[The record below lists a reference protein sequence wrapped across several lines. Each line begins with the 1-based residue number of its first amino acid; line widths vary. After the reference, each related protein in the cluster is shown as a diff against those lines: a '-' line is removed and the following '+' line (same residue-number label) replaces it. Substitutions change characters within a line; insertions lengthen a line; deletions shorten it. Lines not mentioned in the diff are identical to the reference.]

1 MVLRHERATVE
12 FRQADYVRHGDE
24 KIDAGDDDR
33 GERKLFRLVDFFGD
47 FLALCVFA
55 WQSVLVETRS
65 RARRASWQI
74 VNQNPADFAF
84 PVQVEV
90 SIE

>member
-33 GERKLFRLVDFFGD
+33 GERELFYLVDFFGD
-47 FLALCVFA
+47 QVTFRVLAR
-55 WQSVLVETRS
+55 QSVLVEARS
-65 RARRASWQI
+65 RACRASW
-74 VNQNPADFAF
+74 
-84 PVQVEV
+84 
-90 SIE
+90 

>member
-33 GERKLFRLVDFFGD
+33 GEGELFHLVDFFGD
-47 FLALCVFA
+47 QVAFRVLAR
-55 WQSVLVETRS
+55 QSVLVEARS
-65 RARRASWQI
+65 RACRAVW
-74 VNQNPADFAF
+74 
-84 PVQVEV
+84 
-90 SIE
+90 